1 MLVAGLFAALLLV
14 HVATGPYRTLAAIH
28 AAVANDDA
36 RSLAR
41 HVDFPAVRASLKDQL
56 RDRLARRYGGG
67 ANEGTLGLLA
77 MGAAGFA
84 VDGAVEVMVTP
95 IGLAALMQGRAMWRD
110 ASGAFVAPRAAA
122 PSGAAPVPGNALAE

>member
-41 HVDFPAVRASLKDQL
+41 HVDFPAVRASLSDQL
-56 RDRLARRYGGG
+56 RDRRARRYGGG
-67 ANEGTLGLLA
+67 ANERTLGLLA
-77 MGAAGFA
+77 LGAAGVA
-84 VDGAVEVMVTP
+84 AGGAGGAPVTR
-95 IGLAALMQGRAMWRD
+95 IGLAAPLAARAR
-110 ASGAFVAPRAAA
+110 
-122 PSGAAPVPGNALAE
+122 L